1 LGGAGGYRGER
12 RSKPERRG
20 PRPINLQ
27 AFFCAAFF
35 GLLRSCRP
43 DAGGVAEAEELEEL
57 EELDDEEELAELEGE
72 LDELEEAELASL
84 DFDSSA
90 GWALA

>member
-43 DAGGVAEAEELEEL
+43 DAGGAAEAEEL
-57 EELDDEEELAELEGE
+57 EELDDEEELALAELEGE